1 MRTIKEIKE
10 DMAAANKIITSHG
23 EMAKVYSGS
32 SQAQVDYAE
41 ANLNILALELL
52 AVQSSPAPMRGI
64 NFGVISEDGEG
75 GNVSLDSIRDVYL
88 WGMEA
93 QGLVSVT
100 YLTGVHSSAAEAL
113 ETVGVYRNIKV
124 FTNPRVFLTIDG
136 TPLHEIP
143 AEEAETIVYEIQKK
157 LDEAAVLEGR
167 DYGKLVSTTRL
178 K

>member
-1 MRTIKEIKE
+1 MRTVEEIKA
-10 DMAAANKIITSHG
+10 DMAAANEIITSHG
-23 EMAKVYSGS
+23 ELAKVYSGS

-52 AVQSSPAPMRGI
+52 AVKSSPAPIRGI

-75 GNVSLDSIRDVYL
+75 GQVSLDSIRDVFL

-93 QGLVSVT
+93 KGLVSIT
-100 YLTGVHSSAAEAL
+100 YLAGVHSSAASAL
-113 ETVGVYRNIKV
+113 KTIGVYRNIKV
-124 FTNPRVFLTIDG
+124 FTHPKVFLTIDG
-136 TPLHEIP
+136 TPVHQIP
-143 AEEAETIVYEIQKK
+143 AEDAETIVYEIQKK

-167 DYGKLVSTTRL
+167 EYGKLVSTMRL

>member
-10 DMAAANKIITSHG
+10 DMAAANNIITSHG
-23 EMAKVYSGS
+23 ELAKTYSGS
-32 SQAQVDYAE
+32 SQAQVEYAE

-52 AVQSSPAPMRGI
+52 AAQSSPEPHWVI
-64 NFGVISEDGEG
+64 NFGVISEQGEG
-75 GNVSLDSIRDVYL
+75 EHVSLESIRDVYL
-88 WGMEA
+88 WGMEV
-93 QGLVSVT
+93 QGLVSIT
-100 YLTGVHSSAAEAL
+100 YLTGVHSFAAEAL
-113 ETVGVYRNIKV
+113 EAVGVYRNIKV
-124 FTNPRVFLTIDG
+124 FTNPKVFLTIDG
-136 TPLHEIP
+136 KPVHEIP